1 MAYSHKFSRRNFSSG
16 QYDREFSSQENAI
29 QASGML
35 YCRNVC
41 SSAQGECKTRPGT
54 QYMADLG
61 QETVLIPFRK
71 DNRDIVLAF
80 SAGKLDIFDFDALGN
95 VIPYQ
100 FAEQTTVVWE
110 NTSNLVPQDTTV
122 SISGDVSGATEN
134 AYKWW
139 TKSSSEILSDYA
151 NNRLF
156 IPQTTYP
163 TTYFNMRFSA
173 KKALSKLS
181 LALFWADGNYSATH
195 LNDTRNW
202 IKDTVLQYS
211 DNGNDWNTVQLARPA
226 DFTNKR
232 YSTPDG
238 ERPVPVLNFVA
249 NSTSE
254 HEYWRVVIT
263 WQRSNIPDNAPFVLL
278 FTGGVVEDSIAEYQ
292 TLTSPYTVDQLKS
305 LKYSQ
310 QYNELIVCDGV
321 HTPYKFF
328 IEGNTPGFTDIEYD
342 FTETDGM
349 PSCVRFF
356 QNRLYYG
363 GFEVFPTRVRG
374 SRFGDFSDFTVITD
388 NAGPAD
394 PISSDCNQFASR
406 ITDLWG
412 GFTILYA
419 QSADGIAFLENGTST
434 PSFTLRCSQRAAG
447 ITPTMKDNIMFYVG
461 YDCRK
466 IHAFSFDND
475 IQQFV
480 APDISQYWQEALKE
494 QIAEIHYVDSRNDN
508 LLCLMKD
515 GTAVSVLYDGRN
527 AGYFPIDIG
536 GFIYDMSVVKVNDD
550 YKILMVV
557 KRGDINWGIEQW
569 RQPDYMERTNAFEQT
584 PWERNIATQE
594 NLKETPFFDAWHR
607 VVNEQSTLWS
617 YTKEDKN
624 VKPLAASD
632 NPVDL
637 RPYIGKYVRFYYGN
651 GIRDYN
657 DLKILEVYENPQTI
671 VITKEEK
678 IEKTWY
684 GWYNVLGFNMTA
696 RAGTTPAWNG
706 YFTRTPSK
714 DGTSGDSFYSVSWTQ
729 GSYNAWTSYLTYPPS
744 VGQTVYA
751 VGARTVPKG
760 TINSVDASYL
770 WTEQR
775 YPAAGD
781 PVYNENLEQVG
792 VVAVGG
798 TSFTYNG
805 KTYTYGAG
813 NKTTVE
819 TTVITEEIEV
829 DGGSYLVDAPDNMDS
844 QVFNKIQLPIESINV
859 LYETVQIQDNGV
871 YKGTFKAQNGVVE
884 FDEPMYDIQYGI
896 PYRKIGVV
904 EDNRAYLRQKQWG
917 AIAINVIDTL
927 ALKVGSRLDKM
938 TEVIKISGTQ
948 FFDSNILMKNG
959 TLIENIADT
968 PEYEKRLIFMTDEGL
983 PFIILAI
990 ESDGN
995 ISDRGAN

>member
-35 YCRNVC
+35 HCRNVC

-61 QETVLIPFRK
+61 QETVLIPFRY

-80 SAGKLDIFDFDALGN
+80 AEGKIDIFDFDAIGN
-95 VIPYQ
+95 LVPFQFRAKEKVI
-100 FAEQTTVVWE
+100 WE
-110 NTSNLVPQDTTV
+110 NTSNNTPESTKV
-122 SISGDVSGATEN
+122 SITGEISGDTSI

-139 TKSSSEILSDYA
+139 TKSSYELLNDYT
-151 NNRLF
+151 NNRLYV
-156 IPQTTYP
+156 PTQTYP
-163 TTYFNMRFSA
+163 TTNFNMQFTA
-173 KKALSKLS
+173 KKALAKLS
-181 LALFWADGNYSATH
+181 IALIWADGNFSAGH
-195 LNDTRNW
+195 LQG
-202 IKDTVLQYS
+202 IKDWVKDAVLQYS
-211 DNGNDWNTVQLARPA
+211 DDGVNWDTVRLVAPA
-226 DFTNKR
+226 DFGNR
-232 YSTPDG
+232 RMGTPNG
-238 ERPVPVLNFVA
+238 TMPIPVLEFLTN
-249 NSTSE
+249 TTGE
-254 HEYWRVVIT
+254 HEYWRVVIVWDRT
-263 WQRSNIPDNAPFVLL
+263 RAPNNAPFIAL
-278 FTGGVVEDSIAEYQ
+278 FTDGVEASVPVVYQ
-292 TLTSPYTVDQLKS
+292 QLETPYVVDQLRA

-310 QYNELIVCDGV
+310 QYNELIVCDGINLPHV
-321 HTPYKFF
+321 FSITGGVPSFVSKNFNF
-328 IEGNTPGFTDIEYD
+328 IQTDD
-342 FTETDGM
+342 V

-356 QNRLYYG
+356 QNRLYFG
-363 GFEVFPTRVRG
+363 GFEANPTRVRG

-434 PSFTLRCSQRAAG
+434 PSFTLRCSERAAG

-480 APDISQYWQEALKE
+480 APDISKYWQEVLKE
-494 QIAEIHYVDSRNDN
+494 QITEIHYVDSRNDN

-515 GTAVSVLYDGRN
+515 GTAVSILYDGRN
-527 AGYFPIDIG
+527 AGYFPIGIG

-557 KRGDINWGIEQW
+557 HRGDINWGIEQW

-594 NLKETPFFDAWHR
+594 NLKETPFFDAWR
-607 VVNEQSTLWS
+607 VVVNEQNTLWS
-617 YTKEDKN
+617 YTKEDN
-624 VKPLAASD
+624 IIKPLAVSD

-637 RPYIGKYVRFYYGN
+637 SPYVGKYVRFYYGS

-657 DLKILEVYENPQTI
+657 DLKILEVFDSQQTI
-671 VITKEEK
+671 TTERTEVVETRYYAWANITGVNA
-678 IEKTWY
+678 TGRSSSTY
-684 GWYNVLGFNMTA
+684 S
-696 RAGTTPAWNG
+696 G
-706 YFTRTPSK
+706 YYARTPS
-714 DGTSGDSFYSVSWTQ
+714 GDTNSETTTGNRIY
-729 GSYNAWTSYLTYPPS
+729 AWTKGSITLYTGNEYPVIGNTLTNNAVRPTPLANIDS
-744 VGQTVYA
+744 V
-751 VGARTVPKG
+751 VG
-760 TINSVDASYL
+760 SFL
-770 WTEQR
+770 WTKSNN
-775 YPAAGD
+775 PKTGD
-781 PVYNENLEQVG
+781 PVYNENLELIG

-798 TSFTYNG
+798 TSITYDG
-805 KTYTYGAG
+805 KTYAYYSSKD
-813 NKTTVE
+813 KTTSE
-819 TTVITEEIEV
+819 TITITEEYVVE
-829 DGGSYLVDAPDNMDS
+829 GGSYLVEAPDGLES

-859 LYETVQIQDNGV
+859 PYETVQIQDNGV
-871 YKGTFKAQNGVVE
+871 YKGTFKAVNGVVE

-917 AIAINVIDTL
+917 AVAVNVIDTL

-938 TEVIKISGTQ
+938 TEVIKITGTQ

-959 TLIENIADT
+959 TLIVNIADT
-968 PEYEKRLIFMTDEGL
+968 PEYEKKLIFMTDEGL
-983 PFIILAI
+983 PFTILAI
-990 ESDGN
+990 ENDGN